1 MLSSGDIVALS
12 ALTELLFRPKASG
25 RERQNKRGWGGGW
38 TAIIR
43 YTPFVFPVT
52 RGLCASSFRSGE
64 KSVAYFVAPW
74 CVIKAK
80 VSRGKWQHAVP
91 VPVSVSVSVSVPLSV
106 SVSVSV
112 LVSISVQFFQCKSD
126 VVIKLLGMISSCCCC
141 CCWSSDNVAI
151 QCIGVCVCLLLLLV

>member
-1 MLSSGDIVALS
+1 MG
-12 ALTELLFRPKASG
+12 EKG
-25 RERQNKRGWGGGW
+25 RIRGGEGGGW

-91 VPVSVSVSVSVPLSV
+91 VPVSVSVSVSVLLSV
-106 SVSVSV
+106 SVSVP
-112 LVSISVQFFQCKSD
+112 VSISVQFFQYKSD
-126 VVIKLLGMISSCCCC
+126 VVIKLLGMISSRCCC

-151 QCIGVCVCLLLLLV
+151 QCIGVCVCLLLLRV

>member
-12 ALTELLFRPKASG
+12 ALTELLFRGKASG
-25 RERQNKRGWGGGW
+25 REWQNERGWGGW

-43 YTPFVFPVT
+43 YTLFVFPVT

-80 VSRGKWQHAVP
+80 VSRGKWQRAVP

-112 LVSISVQFFQCKSD
+112 PVSISVQFFQYKSD

-151 QCIGVCVCLLLLLV
+151 QRIGVCVCLLLLRV

>member
-1 MLSSGDIVALS
+1 MG
-12 ALTELLFRPKASG
+12 EKG
-25 RERQNKRGWGGGW
+25 RMRGGEGGW

-43 YTPFVFPVT
+43 YTLFVFPVT

-80 VSRGKWQHAVP
+80 VSRGKWQRAVP

-112 LVSISVQFFQCKSD
+112 SVLVSISVQFFQYKSD

-151 QCIGVCVCLLLLLV
+151 QCIGVCVCLLLLRV

>member
-12 ALTELLFRPKASG
+12 ALTELLFRGKASG
-25 RERQNKRGWGGGW
+25 RERQNARGWGWGW

-43 YTPFVFPVT
+43 YTLFVFPVT

-80 VSRGKWQHAVP
+80 VSRGKWQRAVP

-112 LVSISVQFFQCKSD
+112 PVSILVQFFQYKSD
-126 VVIKLLGMISSCCCC
+126 VVIKLLGMISPRC

-151 QCIGVCVCLLLLLV
+151 QRIGVCVCLLLLRV